1 MKQNL
6 VVALEANRARLPD
19 PDLASIRTSFSTP
32 AARSSRGSRRS
43 WSTAFWV
50 NLQSSQLREPVLD
63 LIPTGN
69 RMGYQ
74 FLPALLLPRRVLRT
88 QPSQGT
94 PLSAPFRARHGFVP
108 VRLDLFLRTG
118 IVYV

>member
-88 QPSQGT
+88 QPSQGGSFERALPGAT
-94 PLSAPFRARHGFVP
+94 RVRAPCGLTCSSGQA
-108 VRLDLFLRTG
+108 
-118 IVYV
+118 